1 MARAQ
6 IIDSIRAAASLVGGT
21 RRDYDPLLEL
31 SAQAGFVL
39 LGEATHGSHE
49 GYRERG
55 RITQRLI
62 AEQAFNGV
70 VVEADWPD
78 ADRVNRWAQDRSD
91 DGDAEEALG
100 GFRRFP
106 TWMWR
111 NTAVVEFLSWLRA
124 RNESSGRAPVLFH
137 GMDLYSLYASMDA
150 VVKYLARHDPEAAAR
165 ARARYACF
173 EMPGREDGRQAYG
186 HAAHLGT
193 IEPCEQQAVQQLLE
207 LQRRASRELDPELFS
222 AEQNARLARNAEVY
236 YRAMFGSRI
245 STWNLRDRHMVETL
259 EAVAAF
265 LQRRDGYSRIV
276 VWAHN
281 SHLGDAR
288 AGHRRRLSTRHR
300 AVLALLRGAPGVTV
314 RRRGAHRS
322 DARGGAPRT
331 LTVVDSGAA
340 GDVPLRA
347 VRAYTSGRVRRRGRR
362 EGERRLPGPRPAAAG
377 SRRVRQRRRV
387 PGGCRRQRS
396 EPGRRG
402 GASRREG
409 RAGGARRP
417 RRARRCGAGEAPR
430 RECRDAFR
438 HPRSRA
444 AHRRRSL
451 PGGGVRR
458 EADPFRCRRK
468 CAADF
473 GVRARGRGGDRLR
486 PRRPLSA
493 RGPSRRGGGSG
504 PPGAQRE
511 MRGRPR
517 SRTSRPA
524 A

>member
-6 IIDSIRAAASLVGGT
+6 LIDSIRAAASLVGGT

-49 GYRERG
+49 LYRERG

-165 ARARYACF
+165 ARGRYACF
-173 EMPGREDGRQAYG
+173 EMPGREDGGQAYG

-259 EAVAAF
+259 DAVAAF
-265 LQRRDGYSRIV
+265 LQRRDGYSRIA

-288 AGHRRRLSTRHR
+288 ATAMGEEGELNVGQLVREKHGD
-300 AVLALLRGAPGVTV
+300 AALLVGFTTYEGTVTAADDWGGSPQRMTV
-314 RRRGAHRS
+314 RPALPGSVEELFHEVVL
-322 DARGGAPRT
+322 PRFF
-331 LTVVDSGAA
+331 L
-340 GDVPLRA
+340 PLR
-347 VRAYTSGRVRRRGRR
+347 
-362 EGERRLPGPRPAAAG
+362 
-377 SRRVRQRRRV
+377 
-387 PGGCRRQRS
+387 
-396 EPGRRG
+396 
-402 GASRREG
+402 
-409 RAGGARRP
+409 
-417 RRARRCGAGEAPR
+417 GAGEALG
-430 RECRDAFR
+430 E
-438 HPRSRA
+438 
-444 AHRRRSL
+444 L
-451 PGGGVRR
+451 R
-458 EADPFRCRRK
+458 EAMLER
-468 CAADF
+468 AI
-473 GVRARGRGGDRLR
+473 GVVYRPSTERYSHYFEARLASQFDAVVHIDRTRAVE
-486 PRRPLSA
+486 PLERSQLWTAEPPETYPSA
-493 RGPSRRGGGSG
+493 L
-504 PPGAQRE
+504 
-511 MRGRPR
+511 
-517 SRTSRPA
+517 
-524 A
+524 